1 MQIRNFDLVAE
12 AELQASHALFETV
25 QFTVGR
31 QAVVING
38 RRLKGPNFKV
48 ATLGGVQCEGPT
60 LAPISQNT
68 DPGGIESIHFRE
80 SGSLVISV

>member
-1 MQIRNFDLVAE
+1 MQIRNFDFVAE

-48 ATLGGVQCEGPT
+48 ATLGGVQCEG
-60 LAPISQNT
+60 T
-68 DPGGIESIHFRE
+68 DVSADIPKHRPRLHKINP
-80 SGSLVISV
+80 L